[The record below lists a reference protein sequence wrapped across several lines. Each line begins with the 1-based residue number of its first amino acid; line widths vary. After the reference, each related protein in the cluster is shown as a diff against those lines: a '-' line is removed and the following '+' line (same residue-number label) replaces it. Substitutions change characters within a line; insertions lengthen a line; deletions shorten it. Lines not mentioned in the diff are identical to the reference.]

1 MQLNDYQHID
11 ELMERFFNGET
22 SNEEEQELYHF
33 FAREDLPERL
43 KAYRP
48 MFGFFEKGIAAEEQK
63 AANPTVKTSFFRNK
77 WFYSAM
83 AVAAALLFVL
93 FLNKGSFSH
102 DDDFNPYEGSHI
114 IRNGVKTVIPENV
127 ARNMEQIVLQA
138 ERREV
143 EKERLA
149 LNTVRQK
156 VEETEKMEEKAN
168 QYLNDK
174 K

>member
-1 MQLNDYQHID
+1 
-11 ELMERFFNGET
+11 
-22 SNEEEQELYHF
+22 
-33 FAREDLPERL
+33 
-43 KAYRP
+43 
-48 MFGFFEKGIAAEEQK
+48 
-63 AANPTVKTSFFRNK
+63 
-77 WFYSAM
+77 
-83 AVAAALLFVL
+83 
-93 FLNKGSFSH
+93 
-102 DDDFNPYEGSHI
+102 
-114 IRNGVKTVIPENV
+114 
-127 ARNMEQIVLQA
+127 MEQIVLQA